1 MITDLPPSAPPV
13 AESAAPP
20 APSGGRRLFPQNY
33 DRTWELELLISGAV
47 AFTLLQLPS
56 AVDGAFDRIG
66 PRLGEGLFQ
75 ATMFAYIY
83 VKIILYALIATF
95 IVHLAARAYWVGLV
109 GLTSVYPNGVRWE
122 QTRYGPIT
130 KEFYRERLPSLQQ
143 QTAAV
148 DRFCSILFSFATII
162 VLTFVSS
169 TVVVIAMAGLS
180 WLVGKRLLGWE
191 NEMLIFYGILALLL
205 IPMLVASQMD
215 KRWGERMGS
224 RAKRAVRGALRIG
237 YFSQLGALTAT
248 ISNTLFTNI
257 HRVKSVGIFYL
268 AFVGL
273 LAFFMVRDVMVRLG
287 GESIDG
293 YGYLPENPDSHSVAY
308 WFYENQRGDNALH
321 ARAPSIQSD
330 IIREP
335 FVRLFLP
342 YYPRRHNAL
351 VEDRCP
357 DATVELRE
365 EAAPDERR
373 RAELARTQ
381 TLVDCLAALQPI
393 TLNGQP
399 LGDPGFRFYTRPDTG
414 IRGLIAYLSTADL
427 PVGENLLVVQPVPRP
442 RPRDGDPPPTP
453 HFIPFWVAR

>member
-1 MITDLPPSAPPV
+1 MITDLPPSAPPA
-13 AESAAPP
+13 AEPAATRSAAVR
-20 APSGGRRLFPQNY
+20 RRLPQSY

-75 ATMFAYIY
+75 AMMFAYIY

-109 GLTSVYPNGVRWE
+109 GLASVYPNGVRWE
-122 QTRYGPIT
+122 QTKYGPIT

-169 TVVVIAMAGLS
+169 TVFVIAMAGLS
-180 WLVGKRLLGWE
+180 WLIGKRLLGWE
-191 NEMLIFYGILALLL
+191 NEMRIFYGILALLVIPL
-205 IPMLVASQMD
+205 IVASQLD

-224 RAKRAVRGALRIG
+224 RARRAVRGALRIG
-237 YFSQLGALTAT
+237 YVSQLGALTAT

-268 AFVGL
+268 AFASL
-273 LAFFMVRDVMVRLG
+273 LGFFMVRDVLVRLG
-287 GESIDG
+287 GQSIDG
-293 YGYLPENPDSHSVAY
+293 YGYLPETPDSHSVAY

-351 VEDRCP
+351 VEERCP
-357 DATVELRE
+357 GATAEPPE
-365 EAAPDERR
+365 EAAPAERR
-373 RAELARTQ
+373 RAELARGDR
-381 TLVDCLAALQPI
+381 LVDCLAALQPI

-399 LGDPGFRFYTRPDTG
+399 VQDPGFRFYTRPDTG
-414 IRGLIAYLSTADL
+414 VRGLIAYLPTAGL
-427 PVGENLLVVQPVPRP
+427 PAGENLLEIQPVPRL

-453 HFIPFWVAR
+453 YFIPFWVAR